1 MESIRT
7 RSIGARAGR
16 PLAAAL
22 VLSSALLL
30 ATGCG
35 PSGGGPSGG
44 GPSSG
49 GAGGTGAAGAPSAA
63 AHPSAAVLDV
73 QPGDGTQNVAP
84 TGALKVSVAGGKL
97 TQVTVAGPD
106 GKPVPGTVASD
117 GLTWV
122 PSAGLAVG
130 TAYKVDAQAVD
141 AQGVPTA
148 STSGFTTLTPTKT
161 AKLADN
167 IDGGGTYGVGMI
179 IRVDFHQAVVNKAAA
194 LQAVTVETSD
204 NTPVKGHW
212 FNDDNWLDLRPETY
226 WKPGTKVTI
235 HYRTKSAELSPGVY
249 GNVDKDESFTIGRSK
264 ISTADA
270 ATHEMT
276 VAENGT
282 TRTIAMT
289 AGTDDNPSWN
299 GTMVV
304 FEKDRMVHMDSAT
317 TTIKGPAYVAD
328 EPHGLKITDSGSY
341 VHGNPKAVAAAGHE
355 NISHGCIGLPDTP
368 TGDDSSV
375 AGKFWADSMI
385 GDVVIVQ
392 HSVGKQVALDNG
404 LGGWNAPWSTW

>member
-1 MESIRT
+1 M
-7 RSIGARAGR
+7 
-16 PLAAAL
+16 
-22 VLSSALLL
+22 
-30 ATGCG
+30 
-35 PSGGGPSGG
+35 
-44 GPSSG
+44 
-49 GAGGTGAAGAPSAA
+49 
-63 AHPSAAVLDV
+63 

-84 TGALKVSVAGGKL
+84 NGALKVSVAGGKL
-97 TQVTVAGPD
+97 TQVSVAGPD
-106 GKPVPGTVASD
+106 GKPVPGTVAAD
-117 GLTWV
+117 GLTWA
-122 PSAGLAVG
+122 PSTGLAVG
-130 TAYKVDAQAVD
+130 TAYKVSAQAVD
-141 AQGVPTA
+141 AHGVAT
-148 STSGFTTLTPTKT
+148 SRDSGFTTLTPTKT

-194 LQAVTVETSD
+194 LQAITVETSD

-249 GNVDKDESFTIGRSK
+249 GNVDQDESFTIGRSK

-282 TRTIAMT
+282 TRTVAMT
-289 AGTDDNPSWN
+289 AGADDNPSWN

-317 TTIKGPAYVAD
+317 TNIKGPAYVAD

-385 GDVVIVQ
+385 GDVVIVN